1 MEERVVFLN
10 PNKCLDALA
19 TPRRARFRAFIP
31 YSRYGIDT
39 IYRRA

>member
-1 MEERVVFLN
+1 MEERVVFFK
-10 PNKCLDALA
+10 PIKCLDALA